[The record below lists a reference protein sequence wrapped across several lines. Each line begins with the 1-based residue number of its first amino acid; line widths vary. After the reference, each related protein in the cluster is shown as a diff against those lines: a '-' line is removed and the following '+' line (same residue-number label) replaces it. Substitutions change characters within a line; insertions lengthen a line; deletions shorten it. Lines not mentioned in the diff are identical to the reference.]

1 MSSEF
6 YIIFEN
12 IYWYYTSKDKIK
24 QKIMSLETFI
34 CILLGITMHPANI
47 EKDLKEFCNWFRLN
61 TIIKIQDEYFNI
73 SNW

>member
-1 MSSEF
+1 
-6 YIIFEN
+6 
-12 IYWYYTSKDKIK
+12 
-24 QKIMSLETFI
+24 MSLETFI
-34 CILLGITMHPANI
+34 YILLGITMHPANI